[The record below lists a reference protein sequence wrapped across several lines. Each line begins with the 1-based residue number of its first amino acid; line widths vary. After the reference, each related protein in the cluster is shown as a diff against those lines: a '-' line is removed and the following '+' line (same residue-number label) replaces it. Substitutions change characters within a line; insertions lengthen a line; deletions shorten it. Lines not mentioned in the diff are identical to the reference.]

1 MALQFNCQHCNELII
16 SKFLKTGEIAE
27 CKKCGEKTTVPQN
40 DEGSSESIIKSEQTI
55 SIVNKLSQ
63 KYEILDSFKAL
74 CYALIFFST
83 VIFFYNL
90 AKIFEMMETFKKA
103 GFPIDYSI
111 LLISIA
117 FWIFSIFSLYCT
129 TLIIGFLFDLDKKT
143 D

>member
-27 CKKCGEKTTVPQN
+27 CKKCGEKTTVPQNAEKTTVPQN

-74 CYALIFFST
+74 CYALIFL
-83 VIFFYNL
+83 VQ
-90 AKIFEMMETFKKA
+90 
-103 GFPIDYSI
+103 
-111 LLISIA
+111 
-117 FWIFSIFSLYCT
+117 
-129 TLIIGFLFDLDKKT
+129 
-143 D
+143 